1 MKQRLRTFFTY
12 FLPVLFVSYYSVITL
27 FMHAHIENGVTIV
40 HSHPFQRQSNGTTH
54 HHSCSEIQ
62 LFNALSHIN
71 VQDGAVH
78 SLDIRFFAIPL
89 DTITTGPVCS
99 GYTSH
104 LPGGSLLRAP
114 PASIFFI

>member
-1 MKQRLRTFFTY
+1 
-12 FLPVLFVSYYSVITL
+12 
-27 FMHAHIENGVTIV
+27 
-40 HSHPFQRQSNGTTH
+40 
-54 HHSCSEIQ
+54 
-62 LFNALSHIN
+62 

-89 DTITTGPVCS
+89 DTITTVPVCA

>member
-1 MKQRLRTFFTY
+1 K
-12 FLPVLFVSYYSVITL
+12 
-27 FMHAHIENGVTIV
+27 
-40 HSHPFQRQSNGTTH
+40 QSNGTTH